1 MLILEGVLVDDGVP
15 DVEVVLVGDG
25 VPVGEKVLDVDN
37 N

>member
-15 DVEVVLVGDG
+15 ALEVVLVGDG